1 MFGIFKDLF
10 HRSAL
15 SRSAKGTSDVSFS
28 KAEKA
33 VLRGLDVD
41 KVMTDHHA
49 WKNKISAY
57 VSGNS
62 LEYLRPDI
70 VGMNH
75 RCDLGRWIMASQH
88 TVLGTSPLF
97 ERLKLE
103 HQNFHFHASYI
114 VSYTHAGKLAEAE
127 KLLNEGF
134 ENSSKRLIALL
145 DQMR

>member
-1 MFGIFKDLF
+1 MFGKFKDLF
-10 HRSAL
+10 HSSAFAK
-15 SRSAKGTSDVSFS
+15 SARGKGTAFS
-28 KAEKA
+28 RAEKA
-33 VLRGLDVD
+33 ILRELDVD
-41 KVMTDHHA
+41 KVIADHHA
-49 WKNKISAY
+49 WKSKIGSY
-57 VSGNS
+57 VAGNS

-75 RCDLGRWIMASQH
+75 RCTLGRWIMESQH
-88 TVLGTSPLF
+88 TILGSVSLF

-127 KLLNEGF
+127 KLLKEGF